1 MAASGSGAFAAAPLT
16 LCHDGG
22 APAARAAR
30 AERPAAAVVAKR
42 AGPHRGRRLR
52 PPPGWSGTA
61 VPIGGGCGGVF
72 GGSGGS
78 RGGGR
83 GVRGALARPRRAAGE
98 VVASATQPP
107 PPPPSS
113 PSSPAGAVPPSRSAA
128 AAVPATGV
136 VSRPPSGL
144 EGMGVL
150 GDEPPPATDA
160 ATPPGAVTAEV
171 LGVATDGAIPA
182 GDASTGSPTSSRQW
196 WGSPPSADALRRAMP
211 LLLLNAV
218 TILWGSQH
226 AVIKL
231 AVDGAPPSAVTL
243 ARFGIAAA
251 AAAPFLPSPATP
263 GGRRTWAAGTELAA
277 YMFAGYA
284 FQAVGL
290 LTTTASRSGFLLY
303 LNVKFVPILAAVL
316 YRRRL
321 GAGAW
326 ASAALAFAGTAVLA
340 GDGAAPL
347 VVGDAWCVAAAA
359 ASAVFILR
367 LEAAAA
373 ATAAA
378 DAPPNAA
385 AALNAVSLVGV
396 MAAAAAWAFGVDGLS
411 IAGVVAPFFAPDA
424 DGGTGG
430 ALSASAVGGV
440 LYLGLV
446 TTALCNWLQTLAQRS
461 VAAERAAVVYAMDPV
476 YGALFASAL
485 LGERLTPQGLVG
497 AAMITVA
504 AVVNQRATPKYDRC
518 AVVDASADLPSQGA
532 DGGPQQAVEV
542 GDALIPTGT
551 GGELG
556 RTGEDGR
563 DIPQRRP

>member
-1 MAASGSGAFAAAPLT
+1 MASAAAP
-16 LCHDGG
+16 
-22 APAARAAR
+22 
-30 AERPAAAVVAKR
+30 K
-42 AGPHRGRRLR
+42 
-52 PPPGWSGTA
+52 
-61 VPIGGGCGGVF
+61 
-72 GGSGGS
+72 
-78 RGGGR
+78 
-83 GVRGALARPRRAAGE
+83 
-98 VVASATQPP
+98 P

-113 PSSPAGAVPPSRSAA
+113 PPPPGGAPPPARAAAVKGVSAGLSGIGAAEAVAGNGTSAGEAANGAVEGVEAGVAGEGVLGEEPPVTAA
-128 AAVPATGV
+128 AAAAAAD
-136 VSRPPSGL
+136 
-144 EGMGVL
+144 VL
-150 GDEPPPATDA
+150 
-160 ATPPGAVTAEV
+160 PGAVTTEV
-171 LGVATDGAIPA
+171 LGVATDGAAPA
-182 GDASTGSPTSSRQW
+182 VAASTPPAPFPRPWWSP
-196 WGSPPSADALRRAMP
+196 SPDALRRATP

-218 TILWGSQH
+218 TVLWGSQH

-251 AAAPFLPSPATP
+251 AAAPFLPSLSTP
-263 GGRRTWAAGTELAA
+263 GGRRTWLAGTELAA

-303 LNVKFVPILAAVL
+303 LNVKFVPLLAAVL

-321 GAGAW
+321 SAGAW

-340 GDGAAPL
+340 GDGASPL
-347 VVGDAWCVAAAA
+347 VVGDAWSVAAAA

-396 MAAAAAWAFGVDGLS
+396 AAAAAAWAFGVDGLS
-411 IAGVVAPFFAPDA
+411 AAGVAAPFFDPATAGVAAAAAA
-424 DGGTGG
+424 DGAVGGGG
-430 ALSASAVGGV
+430 AWGGLSVPAVGGV

-476 YGALFASAL
+476 YGALFAAAL
-485 LGERLTPQGLVG
+485 LGERLSPQGLVG

-518 AVVDASADLPSQGA
+518 AVADAEGDGA
-532 DGGPQQAVEV
+532 ARDGAAESGPLHAGGGGGAPAPTRAGGGEDA
-542 GDALIPTGT
+542 GDA
-551 GGELG
+551 
-556 RTGEDGR
+556 R
-563 DIPQRRP
+563 QRRP

>member
-1 MAASGSGAFAAAPLT
+1 MAG
-16 LCHDGG
+16 
-22 APAARAAR
+22 
-30 AERPAAAVVAKR
+30 
-42 AGPHRGRRLR
+42 
-52 PPPGWSGTA
+52 
-61 VPIGGGCGGVF
+61 
-72 GGSGGS
+72 
-78 RGGGR
+78 
-83 GVRGALARPRRAAGE
+83 ARPWGE
-98 VVASATQPP
+98 VGTGVVASAGPAGPAGQPP
-107 PPPPSS
+107 PPPSAPPPPGRAPPSS
-113 PSSPAGAVPPSRSAA
+113 RAA
-128 AAVPATGV
+128 AAAGTASGVVATGV
-136 VSRPPSGL
+136 APRLSSKVAG
-144 EGMGVL
+144 GGVL
-150 GDEPPPATDA
+150 GEEPPPAADDA
-160 ATPPGAVTAEV
+160 LPGAVTAEV
-171 LGVATDGAIPA
+171 LGVAAAAADVTAPADAALTGAPP
-182 GDASTGSPTSSRQW
+182 GRRW
-196 WGSPPSADALRRAMP
+196 WGSPSSADALRRATP

-218 TILWGSQH
+218 TVLWGSQH

-251 AAAPFLPSPATP
+251 AAAPFLPSPTTP
-263 GGRRTWAAGTELAA
+263 GGRRTWAAGAELAA

-303 LNVKFVPILAAVL
+303 LNVKFVPLLAAVL

-321 GAGAW
+321 SAGAW

-340 GDGAAPL
+340 GDGATPL

-373 ATAAA
+373 ATTAA

-396 MAAAAAWAFGVDGLS
+396 AAAAAVWAFGVDGLS
-411 IAGVVAPFFAPDA
+411 GAAVVAPFFATAADA
-424 DGGTGG
+424 DGGGG
-430 ALSASAVGGV
+430 GGGGGGWWGLSASAVGGV
-440 LYLGLV
+440 VYLGLV

-476 YGALFASAL
+476 YGALFAAAL
-485 LGERLTPQGLVG
+485 LGERLSPQGLVG

-518 AVVDASADLPSQGA
+518 AVDDAPTGGA
-532 DGGPQQAVEV
+532 EDRAVE
-542 GDALIPTGT
+542 G
-551 GGELG
+551 GGENAP
-556 RTGEDGR
+556 E
-563 DIPQRRP
+563 RRP